1 MLPDWHKE
9 APTGSK
15 HRAVAAGDRATRA
28 MGDLERF
35 MERQEDL
42 AALEREVNKADPQ
55 VKDRISNAFFL
66 QSVDRMLK
74 AGAGL
79 ALKDVC
85 TGKH

>member
-9 APTGSK
+9 APKGSK
-15 HRAVAAGDRATRA
+15 RREVAAGDCATRA

-42 AALEREVNKADPQ
+42 SALERKVKADPQ
-55 VKDRISNAFFL
+55 VKDRIANAFFL
-66 QSVDRMLK
+66 QSVDHMLK

-79 ALKDVC
+79 AMKDVC